1 MLNKSGVT
9 KTTLTAPKQILANVE
24 LQSSVG
30 CIVPQTLGVEV
41 AGSKIAKAGTP
52 IHINLTNLQT
62 GCEAR
67 SGLRHECR
75 SAPRRRCYQGQC
87 QRYCS
92 GVWFHQRQPRRH
104 RRCLCYHY
112 GSGCCRCF
120 RPADLPQGVRQNS
133 VQGGN

>member
-30 CIVPQTLGVEV
+30 CIVPQTLGVAV

-62 GCEAR
+62 PAVKPV
-67 SGLRHECR
+67 SG
-75 SAPRRRCYQGQC
+75 SAMNAVLLHDVDVTKGNANGTALVFGFINVNRVDTDVA
-87 QRYCS
+87 S
-92 GVWFHQRQPRRH
+92 
-104 RRCLCYHY
+104 
-112 GSGCCRCF
+112 
-120 RPADLPQGVRQNS
+120 AITAAQGVAGAS
-133 VQGGN
+133 ALLTFLKV

>member
-41 AGSKIAKAGTP
+41 AGNKIAKAGTP

-62 GCEAR
+62 PAVKPVAG
-67 SGLRHECR
+67 
-75 SAPRRRCYQGQC
+75 SAMNAVLLHDVDVTKGNANGTALVFGFINVNRVDTDVA
-87 QRYCS
+87 S
-92 GVWFHQRQPRRH
+92 
-104 RRCLCYHY
+104 
-112 GSGCCRCF
+112 
-120 RPADLPQGVRQNS
+120 AITAAQGVAGAS
-133 VQGGN
+133 ALLTFLKV